1 MKCINS
7 GKFVFCVQL
16 SSRFL
21 FRIVGMGSQF
31 TAISFSSYW
40 LSHNDH
46 NNWVCFIKWLEC
58 PESGQDVEIN
68 ITNIVRSGNPTA
80 DQWLIVNQSSI
91 NTGVCCPFFVISWHH
106 HFLEALKN
114 LNCIFCYL
122 HPFWQ
127 SISILGNSNFLCPW
141 FPASVSHELI
151 LFYVAHY
158 HNKFRSH
165 CNT

>member
-1 MKCINS
+1 MES
-7 GKFVFCVQL
+7 LFSV
-16 SSRFL
+16 SSCHPVSCSELLAWGHNLLPSLFPVIDFL
-21 FRIVGMGSQF
+21 IMIITTEYV
-31 TAISFSSYW
+31 SF
-40 LSHNDH
+40 LH
-46 NNWVCFIKWLEC
+46 IKWLEC